1 MANQVTFT
9 LALEGAQLV
18 SGGFDKISGSI
29 DRAGQ
34 SADRSTLGSDRL
46 SAALGK
52 VAHYGLAGGGIVA
65 LATSVQNVGT
75 ALFTAS
81 VNAQRL
87 QTQLNFAT
95 GGNSAK
101 ELEFVTGVA
110 NKLGLELNTTAQAY
124 AGFASAA
131 RGTSLEGTQTRK
143 VFESIAQ
150 ASAVMGLS
158 SDQAGGALLA
168 IQQMMSKGVV
178 SAEEFRGQL
187 GERMPIALQAG
198 ANALGVT
205 TAEFSKMLESGQI
218 IAADFLPK
226 FAVAIKEMLGDSV
239 ESAANRLEAA
249 TARMGTAW
257 ERFKRTVGDAG
268 VSQSIANEAEGL
280 GNYFNGVSD
289 AMDRAKQSGSG
300 FLGEMNAGMA
310 QVIGRMPFDVLS
322 VSANTLNGTINLLTG
337 GALGLRTNLNLLPAA
352 FQTNEQRARQLDSNL
367 LAAEAALSK
376 LQARLQQAPD
386 NIYLKSET
394 YQAYLYAQELRAAKK
409 AKDDLAG
416 GGAGRGSINPQS
428 IEQMGAAQNKLAEA
442 MGKYATKGEQATK
455 VIEELRKTH
464 GALFTPEME
473 KRVLDQL
480 APEKTGAGITD
491 AQKGLALYGDLMA
504 QDSKLTANFAE
515 EWGLLNAALKGG
527 KINVDQLT
535 QSQAKLLEKQTFS
548 KDASKAWEEQT
559 KASNKAVADSI
570 KEYEKYVDG
579 LQKSAA
585 SVDKQVQKLQDEEK
599 ALVIAETLHIS
610 LAQAIEEV
618 TIARLDEQI
627 QVEKGNGNQEAIDA
641 LDAEIKSRR
650 TLMGLMGN
658 KEARDAQGQA
668 GKDAAQAVQAE
679 WKKGWEE
686 TDRLAR
692 DAFTSWAEN
701 GTSMADAIGKSLKK
715 ALLSAIYEATLKPI
729 AFNLYTSIMGG
740 APGGTV
746 GALGQ
751 IGNASSGMN
760 ALVGAGGLF
769 GSSAAYGAAIGTTSI
784 GAGSQAAMLAAQ
796 TGTFGIEGAA
806 LTASA
811 AGSTGTAAA
820 MGGLSSVATAVPY
833 IAAAYAVIS
842 MLKGGDYVKS
852 LGASDTTFS
861 ANGATSTKAQDYAN
875 PYGGGL
881 NSGFGNADANKVT
894 AGMYGDYKKI
904 AAALGAK
911 VGDVRF
917 SYGSNDS
924 DGGRTSIGGGTF
936 NSGEF
941 KTSPEAMNLAA
952 SRAVFSALQGS
963 ELPGYLKTVFDG
975 VTAGTAT
982 QAQINDTLAYATSLK
997 TVREAMLETREP
1009 VQILKDTVDTGFADL
1024 KTSAATFKTDFVAA
1038 IDAGISPDN
1047 LAKWDGLR
1055 VAMDNLANS
1064 ASNASALVGNI
1075 ASALAG
1081 AQQDYADANR
1091 TAYDLLNQAQT
1102 DAAGAASSGGGGG
1115 GSSGGST
1122 DNGLADAIQYLADTK
1137 TGISQWLDKLNTTD
1151 AGGLSNQQ
1159 QATNA
1164 WAAFQSQ
1171 MTLAQ
1176 GGDRTALDGITGY
1189 ADTYISAIKSTSKT
1203 ALDEQLAIAKTKAQV
1218 GNLPNSLRPE
1228 QFIVE
1233 ALTGSSSGGGSGG
1246 SVVSAIK
1253 SLNSK
1258 LIADL
1263 NVSARSEIV
1272 KLITFISNTDK
1283 LPDDLKTLALAS
1295 SDLMTKT
1302 VSFITGSK
1310 LSDDNKALA
1319 LATNT
1324 DLTKTVNYAL
1334 GLDIPNDYKELA
1346 LKTSDSIEK
1355 TISFTARNMLDPN
1368 QATLALMTDATI
1380 VKTIGAA
1387 AGHMD
1392 KSAMVVALA
1401 QSETVRKMIEAS
1413 GGILTADQATLLNNV
1428 TAYNKQINL
1437 QINLDPGAVTAAQA
1451 YMQAAFGT
1459 INVQTIMSGQTA
1471 SATAPAIQAQT
1482 PAQLL
1487 KGFIDDQLKYA
1498 QTSGEGAAV
1507 ANVYGAARTYGFTQG
1522 DIATVG
1528 GYSTAEVNA
1537 LFDKYNIPR
1546 FAVGTDYVPNDM
1558 LAMVHQGEQIVP
1570 KAYNPNANG
1579 NQPRDNAGIER
1590 KLEQLQADARVAQAT
1605 MAALMSRLVKLNER
1619 WDGDGMP
1626 AVRSLT

>member
-198 ANALGVT
+198 AKALGVT

-473 KRVLDQL
+473 KRVRDQL

-515 EWGLLNAALKGG
+515 EWGFLNAAFKGG

-535 QSQAKLLEKQTFS
+535 QAQAQLLEKQTFS

-579 LQKSAA
+579 LQKSAD

-627 QVEKGNGNQEAIDA
+627 QVEKSNGNQEAIDA

-650 TLMGLMGN
+650 TLMGLMGH

-686 TDRLAR
+686 TDKLAR
-692 DAFTSWAEN
+692 DAFTGWAEN

-729 AFNLYTSIMGG
+729 AFNLYTSVMGG
-740 APGGTV
+740 APGT
-746 GALGQ
+746 A
-751 IGNASSGMN
+751 
-760 ALVGAGGLF
+760 GAGGGMLNTLGQASGVANGLSYVGGVTGLTAAGGAF
-769 GSSAAYGAAIGTTSI
+769 SAGASLGAAGFAPAIEMMSSATGVSSFMA
-784 GAGSQAAMLAAQ
+784 GAGQAAGAGLAA
-796 TGTFGIEGAA
+796 
-806 LTASA
+806 
-811 AGSTGTAAA
+811 AG
-820 MGGLSSVATAVPY
+820 PY
-833 IAAAYAVIS
+833 VLAAYAVTS
-842 MLKGGDYVKS
+842 MLKGGEYVKS

-924 DGGRTSIGGGTF
+924 DGGRTSIGGGSY

-975 VTAGTAT
+975 LTAGTAT

-997 TVREAMLETREP
+997 TVREAMLETRDP
-1009 VQILKDTVDTGFADL
+1009 VQILKDTVSTGFAEL
-1024 KTSAATFKTDFVAA
+1024 KTSADTFKTDFVAA
-1038 IDAGISPDN
+1038 IDAGISPEV
-1047 LAKWDGLR
+1047 LGKWGDLKT
-1055 VAMDNLANS
+1055 AMDQLAPALDQVAQSTANAAAAATAAAQSAIQNWGSSADVRNFKATQLQQTMASGGLNVDLNTILGATKDTVLSYYNS
-1064 ASNASALVGNI
+1064 LSANDPAKKVLYDN
-1075 ASALAG
+1075 
-1081 AQQDYADANR
+1081 QQAI
-1091 TAYDLLNQAQT
+1091 YDLVTSGQSTASSPVSY
-1102 DAAGAASSGGGGG
+1102 SSGGGG
-1115 GSSGGST
+1115 
-1122 DNGLADAIQYLADTK
+1122 Y
-1137 TGISQWLDKLNTTD
+1137 D
-1151 AGGLSNQQ
+1151 AGTYSGDTAASAA
-1159 QATNA
+1159 ATAADSTAKA
-1164 WAAFQSQ
+1164 WQS
-1171 MTLAQ
+1171 
-1176 GGDRTALDGITGY
+1176 IT
-1189 ADTYISAIKSTSKT
+1189 
-1203 ALDEQLAIAKTKAQV
+1203 
-1218 GNLPNSLRPE
+1218 
-1228 QFIVE
+1228 
-1233 ALTGSSSGGGSGG
+1233 
-1246 SVVSAIK
+1246 
-1253 SLNSK
+1253 
-1258 LIADL
+1258 
-1263 NVSARSEIV
+1263 
-1272 KLITFISNTDK
+1272 
-1283 LPDDLKTLALAS
+1283 
-1295 SDLMTKT
+1295 
-1302 VSFITGSK
+1302 
-1310 LSDDNKALA
+1310 
-1319 LATNT
+1319 
-1324 DLTKTVNYAL
+1324 
-1334 GLDIPNDYKELA
+1334 
-1346 LKTSDSIEK
+1346 DSIWGEVK
-1355 TISFTARNMLDPN
+1355 RIRGLIEGTG
-1368 QATLALMTDATI
+1368 QDAF
-1380 VKTIGAA
+1380 A
-1387 AGHMD
+1387 
-1392 KSAMVVALA
+1392 
-1401 QSETVRKMIEAS
+1401 
-1413 GGILTADQATLLNNV
+1413 
-1428 TAYNKQINL
+1428 
-1437 QINLDPGAVTAAQA
+1437 AAQA
-1451 YMQAAFGT
+1451 RFTVATAQARAGD
-1459 INVQTIMSGQTA
+1459 QTA
-1471 SATAPAIQAQT
+1471 ASALPELSQNM
-1482 PAQLL
+1482 L
-1487 KGFIDDQLKYA
+1487 KL
-1498 QTSGEGAAV
+1498 
-1507 ANVYGAARTYGFTQG
+1507 
-1522 DIATVG
+1522 
-1528 GYSTAEVNA
+1528 AEVNA
-1537 LFDKYNIPR
+1537 RTLVELKIIQGQTAGSLMDTGSVLSSQYGLTIPSFD
-1546 FAVGTDYVPNDM
+1546 VGTDYVPRTG
-1558 LAMVHQGEQIVP
+1558 LALIHEGERITPRAFNPAIGNGGESGAGNAEIVAELRATREENKALRADIARIKDILTRVTP
-1570 KAYNPNANG
+1570 KGAA
-1579 NQPRDNAGIER
+1579 
-1590 KLEQLQADARVAQAT
+1590 VAVETVVIA
-1605 MAALMSRLVKLNER
+1605 
-1619 WDGDGMP
+1619 
-1626 AVRSLT
+1626 